1 MFSWLIANRRDS
13 WSKETFT
20 LDQFMYFVEIV
31 KTVRDFNN
39 LSENHLPVPPIG
51 CLVLSKV

>member
-39 LSENHLPVPPIG
+39 LSENHLPVSPIG

>member
-51 CLVLSKV
+51 FLVLSKV